1 MGFKAVFLDR
11 DGVINKDLG
20 YVSKIDDFDFFEDIF
35 ETCLEFKKKGYK
47 IIIVTNQSGIARG
60 YFTEDEFLKLTEW
73 MDWNFI
79 DKGIEIDGIY
89 YCPHHYE
96 HGLGKYK
103 VKCKCRKPEPGMIL
117 DAAKEHNINLHHSVL
132 IGDKHSDLLAG
143 HRAGINNLYLI
154 ENNKYI
160 TKEKEL
166 FSKTILNKVSDVL
179 KYL

>member
-1 MGFKAVFLDR
+1 MSFKALFLDR
-11 DGVINKDLG
+11 DGVINKGLG

-60 YFTEDEFLKLTEW
+60 YFTEDEFFKLTEW

-96 HGLGKYK
+96 HGQGKYK
-103 VKCKCRKPEPGMIL
+103 IKCKCRKPEPGMIL
-117 DAAKEHNINLHHSVL
+117 DAAKEHNINETMSMASGRTGKTGKTLRRAKLPHKEGSATSAL
-132 IGDKHSDLLAG
+132 GKSAFSGAGG
-143 HRAGINNLYLI
+143 HRRSLHQH
-154 ENNKYI
+154 
-160 TKEKEL
+160 
-166 FSKTILNKVSDVL
+166 S
-179 KYL
+179 